1 MDLGHRRDVAVGLL
15 KVWVL
20 LAAMSV
26 GACTGE
32 FGTNTS
38 GGGCIVGEHQILRSS
53 GVIET
58 PKGNI
63 TLTVPYG
70 VNVAL
75 CVW

>member
-1 MDLGHRRDVAVGLL
+1 
-15 KVWVL
+15 
-20 LAAMSV
+20 MSV